1 MSIKDLIRRA
11 LNGEALAAAE
21 HAELENFDPD
31 RLTLELNDAR
41 SQLETLENEKLS
53 HSERLQKE
61 LDALKQ
67 EHSKLNVTY
76 QELQRQH
83 QIEKLSAEI
92 GCTDA
97 GYFDFLARKNNIDL
111 NDREAVAA
119 FASELARTSPG
130 CFQARIT
137 PGSVT
142 HCPENIPSDPSG
154 SSSIINPDR
163 IGRIMDSLN
172 SANAAEL

>member
-1 MSIKDLIRRA
+1 MSVKDLIKRV
-11 LNGEALAAAE
+11 LNGEVLAAAE

-31 RLTLELNDAR
+31 HLMLELNDAK

-67 EHSKLNVTY
+67 EHSKLNLTY

-83 QIEKLSAEI
+83 QIEKLSEEI

-119 FASELARTSPG
+119 FASELSRTSPG
-130 CFQARIT
+130 CFHARIT
-137 PGSVT
+137 PGTVT
-142 HCPENIPSDPSG
+142 PVPEWG
-154 SSSIINPDR
+154 SFNTPAA
-163 IGRIMDSLN
+163 GRWL
-172 SANAAEL
+172 

>member
-1 MSIKDLIRRA
+1 MSVKDLIKRV
-11 LNGEALAAAE
+11 LNGEVLAAAE

-83 QIEKLSAEI
+83 QKSVVLMPDISI
-92 GCTDA
+92 
-97 GYFDFLARKNNIDL
+97 
-111 NDREAVAA
+111 
-119 FASELARTSPG
+119 SSPG
-130 CFQARIT
+130 KIISISMTGRRSQHSPLNLPT
-137 PGSVT
+137 PPRAVSRQ
-142 HCPENIPSDPSG
+142 E
-154 SSSIINPDR
+154 
-163 IGRIMDSLN
+163 
-172 SANAAEL
+172 